1 VVRRR
6 APREAFDYRAWRI
19 SGTPRMRASGTGK
32 LKGIKGGGTY
42 KGTAGAD
49 GSITYAVEGEYS
61 LPAKNAKK

>member
-1 VVRRR
+1 
-6 APREAFDYRAWRI
+6 
-19 SGTPRMRASGTGK
+19 MRASGTGK

-49 GSITYAVEGEYS
+49 DSITYAVEGEYS